1 MHKFNIAKL
10 AKISLIIFAILTA
23 TSAFALYH
31 AHQLP
36 TYETQINTL
45 CSYQHTAT
53 YNYVAKLKPN
63 LIYNKTTLN
72 PGEGTLYT
80 AIVEY
85 INLTFNYA
93 FTCNPQPENTAINH
107 QIEIQIESPGKWLR
121 TLQPAEAQE
130 ILKITGNLNWTM
142 QVNSTKIRQFVEA
155 IDKEIYGATRSTT
168 YNINIKPKIHA
179 EANITTQNTIKKVDE
194 TFTPQLTIAFKTD
207 TEKGNYIAIE
217 NLNQTK
223 PGKITETQQVPIPQV
238 QTQRTA
244 SLTATAIT
252 ASALTASAI
261 LYMFKPP
268 TPPEKAAEKRLKK
281 LIDPYKEL
289 IAKTTQKPPETEN
302 TIEIETLEDLA
313 KIAEIL
319 ARPILH
325 TTEAQEHTFYIID
338 NNTKYQYKTM
348 I

>member
-1 MHKFNIAKL
+1 MHKFNMAKL
-10 AKISLIIFAILTA
+10 AKISLIIFAILTVA
-23 TSAFALYH
+23 SAFAIYH
-31 AHQLP
+31 TYQLP
-36 TYETQINTL
+36 TYEMQINTL

-72 PGEGTLYT
+72 PSEGTLYT

-85 INLTFNYA
+85 INLTFKYA
-93 FTCNPQPENTAINH
+93 FTCNPQPENIAINH
-107 QIEIQIESPGKWLR
+107 QTEIQIESPGKWLR

-142 QVNSTKIRQFVEA
+142 QVNITKIRQFVEA
-155 IDKEIYGATRSTT
+155 IDKEIYGTTRSTT
-168 YNINIKPKIHA
+168 YNIKIKPKIHVK
-179 EANITTQNTIKKVDE
+179 ANVTTQAIDE
-194 TFTPQLTIAFKTD
+194 IFTPELIVAFKTEA
-207 TEKGNYIAIE
+207 EKGNYIAIE

-223 PGKITETQQVPIPQV
+223 PGKITETQQIPIPQV

-261 LYMFKPP
+261 LYMFKKPP
-268 TPPEKAAEKRLKK
+268 TPPEKAAEKQLKK

-289 IAKTTQKPPETEN
+289 IAKTTQPPETEN
-302 TIEIETLEDLA
+302 TIEMETLEDLA

-338 NNTKYQYKTM
+338 NNTKYQYKT
-348 I
+348 II